1 MAQLK
6 LKQRL
11 GDLLVGEGIIS
22 DEQLGLALKEQRSSG
37 RKLGATLIHLGFIT
51 EEQLLNFLSQQLEIP
66 FLNISTLSIDPQTVL
81 KLPEVHAR
89 RHRALVVKA
98 DHDILTIALS
108 DPADLN
114 AVEAISS
121 FLSAYQL
128 EFAIVRESQ
137 LLPAYDRLYRRTK
150 DIEAFAGQLE
160 DEHRPAQEFDIFK
173 DVDDASSE
181 ATVVKF
187 LNSVFEDAVQI
198 GASDIHIEPDEKAL
212 RIRLRVDGVL
222 QENILNEVAIVPA
235 LVLRLKLM
243 AGLDISEK
251 RLPQDGRFN
260 LKVRNQSIDIRMS
273 TMPVQYG
280 ESVVMRL
287 LNQDSGIFQLESTG
301 MPNDL
306 IKRLRGLIRR
316 PHGMVLVTGPTG
328 SGKTTSLYAALSE
341 LNEPGKK
348 IITVEDPVEYR
359 LPRISQVQVNPK
371 IGLDFAH
378 ILRTCLRQDP
388 DILLV
393 GEMRDKETVEI
404 GLRGALT
411 GHMVLSTL
419 HTNDAI
425 TCALRLMDI
434 GAPGYLIGAAL
445 RAVVAQ
451 RLVRKL
457 CNQCKSSHELASSEH
472 ACLERIGNE
481 SFGEEKFYRSVGCQ
495 SCNYTGYRGRIGVFE
510 LLELNDAMGDALR
523 RESAAEFEAE
533 ARKSKLYRPL
543 VLSALDFAKQGLT
556 SIEEVLKLADEV
568 VLDDNGE
575 GHNGEDANSTEA
587 DISHDSH
594 HVTSVSANDVA
605 ESNTL
610 GANIA
615 SHVRELDKVDNV
627 EIESILRLLKAVRS
641 LDRNGQ

>member
-1 MAQLK
+1 MTQLK

-11 GDLLVGEGIIS
+11 GDLLVGEKIIS
-22 DEQLGLALKEQRSSG
+22 EAQLGLALKEQRSSG
-37 RKLGATLIHLGFIT
+37 GKLGSTLITLGFIT
-51 EEQLLNFLSQQLEIP
+51 EEQLLSFLSQQLNIP
-66 FLNISTLSIDPQTVL
+66 FLDISALNIPQQTVL

-89 RHRALVVKA
+89 RHRALVVKSE
-98 DHDILTIALS
+98 DNNLTVALS
-108 DPADLN
+108 DPADLY
-114 AVEAISS
+114 AVEAISNL
-121 FLSAYQL
+121 LSLYQL
-128 EFAIVRESQ
+128 DFAIVRESQ

-160 DEHRPAQEFDIFK
+160 DEHRPTQEFDIFR
-173 DVDDASSE
+173 DVDDASNE

-243 AGLDISEK
+243 ASLDISEK

-260 LKVRNQSIDIRMS
+260 LNVRNQSIDVRVS

-287 LNQDSGIFQLESTG
+287 LNQDAGVFQLENTG
-301 MPNDL
+301 MPIEL
-306 IKRLRGLIRR
+306 IKRLRSLIRR

-328 SGKTTSLYAALSE
+328 SGKTTTLYAALSE

-393 GEMRDKETVEI
+393 GEMRDKETAEI

-425 TCALRLMDI
+425 TCALRLMDM

-457 CNQCKSSHELASSEH
+457 CGQCKSTHELASSEQY
-472 ACLERIGNE
+472 CLEKIAKEPLGNAH
-481 SFGEEKFYRSVGCQ
+481 FYRSVGCQ

-510 LLELNDAMGDALR
+510 LLELNDAMCDALR
-523 RESAAEFEAE
+523 RDAPDEFAIE
-533 ARKSKLYRPL
+533 ARKTKYYRPL

-556 SIEEVLKLADEV
+556 SIEEVLKLADELT
-568 VLDDNGE
+568 LDDRSSDDNASQDE
-575 GHNGEDANSTEA
+575 YNTEHM
-587 DISHDSH
+587 I
-594 HVTSVSANDVA
+594 TSEVLTS
-605 ESNTL
+605 ETL

-615 SHVRELDKVDNV
+615 GNIRELDKVDRGD
-627 EIESILRLLKAVRS
+627 IEKILRLAEVVRA
-641 LDRNGQ
+641 LDSSGQ

>member
-11 GDLLVGEGIIS
+11 GDLLVNEGIIT
-22 DEQLGLALKEQRSSG
+22 EPQLMQALKEQRIAG
-37 RKLGATLIHLGFIT
+37 GKLGSTLIVLGFIS
-51 EEQLLNFLSQQLEIP
+51 EEQLVNFLAKQLNIPYINISSLEI
-66 FLNISTLSIDPQTVL
+66 DPKVVM

-89 RHRALVVKA
+89 RHRALVVEA
-98 DHDILTIALS
+98 EGESITVALS
-108 DPADLN
+108 DPADLQ
-114 AVEAISS
+114 AVDAISN
-121 FLSAYQL
+121 FLSSYQL
-128 EFAIVRESQ
+128 SFAIVRESQ

-160 DEHRPAQEFDIFK
+160 DEHKPAQEFDIFR
-173 DVDDASSE
+173 DVDEESNE

-198 GASDIHIEPDEKAL
+198 GASDIHIEPDEKSL
-212 RIRLRVDGVL
+212 HIRLRVDGVL

-243 AGLDISEK
+243 ASLDISEK

-260 LKVRNQSIDIRMS
+260 MTIRNQSIDVRVS

-287 LNQDSGIFQLESTG
+287 LNQDAGIFKLEQTG
-301 MPNDL
+301 MPADL
-306 IKRLRGLIRR
+306 IKRLRALIRR

-328 SGKTTSLYAALSE
+328 SGKTTSLYAALTE

-348 IITVEDPVEYR
+348 IITAEDPVEYR
-359 LPRISQVQVNPK
+359 LSRIQQVQVNPK
-371 IGLDFAH
+371 IGLDFATV
-378 ILRTCLRQDP
+378 LRTCLRQDP

-393 GEMRDKETVEI
+393 GEMRDKETAEI

-419 HTNDAI
+419 HTNDAV
-425 TCALRLMDI
+425 TCALRLMDM

-457 CNQCKSSHELASSEH
+457 CPQCKEKHTPTVSEQE
-472 ACLERIGNE
+472 CLQRI
-481 SFGEEKFYRSVGCQ
+481 SKSTVKTDKLYRSMGCQ

-510 LLELNDAMGDALR
+510 LLEINESMSDALR
-523 RESAAEFEAE
+523 REAPDEFAFH
-533 ARKSKLYRPL
+533 ANQSGLYRPL
-543 VLSALDFAKQGLT
+543 VMAALDYALDGLT
-556 SIEEVLKLADEV
+556 SMDEVLKLADEV
-568 VLDDNGE
+568 VDEEMPTVESAIPQID
-575 GHNGEDANSTEA
+575 EDVIVDTLEA
-587 DISHDSH
+587 DIA
-594 HVTSVSANDVA
+594 T
-605 ESNTL
+605 
-610 GANIA
+610 G
-615 SHVRELDKVDNV
+615 VRELNQVDKND
-627 EIESILRLLKAVRS
+627 IQGILRLVEAVRA
-641 LDRNGQ
+641 LDR

>member
-11 GDLLVGEGIIS
+11 GDLLVGENIIS
-22 DEQLGLALKEQRSSG
+22 EAQLGLALKEQRSSG
-37 RKLGATLIHLGFIT
+37 GKLGSTLINLDFIT
-51 EEQLLNFLSQQLEIP
+51 EEQLLSFLSRQLNIP
-66 FLNISTLSIDPQTVL
+66 FLDISALNIPQQTVL

-89 RHRALVVKA
+89 RHRALVVKSE
-98 DHDILTIALS
+98 DNHLTVALS
-108 DPADLN
+108 DPADLY
-114 AVEAISS
+114 AVEAISNL
-121 FLSAYQL
+121 LSLYQL
-128 EFAIVRESQ
+128 DFAIVRESQ

-160 DEHRPAQEFDIFK
+160 DEHRPTQEFDIFR
-173 DVDDASSE
+173 DVDDASNE

-187 LNSVFEDAVQI
+187 LNSVFEDAVQV

-260 LKVRNQSIDIRMS
+260 LNVRNQSIDVRMS

-287 LNQDSGIFQLESTG
+287 LNQDAGVFQLESTG
-301 MPNDL
+301 MPAEL
-306 IKRLRGLIRR
+306 IKRLRSLIRR

-328 SGKTTSLYAALSE
+328 SGKTTTLYAALSE

-393 GEMRDKETVEI
+393 GEMRDKETAEI

-425 TCALRLMDI
+425 TCALRLMDM

-457 CNQCKSSHELASSEH
+457 CSQCKSTHDLASSEQY
-472 ACLERIGNE
+472 CLEKIAKEPLSNAH
-481 SFGEEKFYRSVGCQ
+481 FYRSVGCQ

-510 LLELNDAMGDALR
+510 LLELNDAMCDALR
-523 RESAAEFEAE
+523 REAPDEFAVE
-533 ARKSKLYRPL
+533 ARKTKYYRPL

-556 SIEEVLKLADEV
+556 SIEEVLKLADELS
-568 VLDDNGE
+568 LDDRSS
-575 GHNGEDANSTEA
+575 EDDASQDEYNTE
-587 DISHDSH
+587 
-594 HVTSVSANDVA
+594 HVIVSDVLTS
-605 ESNTL
+605 ETF

-615 SHVRELDKVDNV
+615 ENIRELDKVDSGD
-627 EIESILRLLKAVRS
+627 IEKILRLAEVVRALERS
-641 LDRNGQ
+641 GQ

>member
-1 MAQLK
+1 MTQLK

-11 GDLLVGEGIIS
+11 GDLLVGEKIIS
-22 DEQLGLALKEQRSSG
+22 EAQLGLALKEQRSSG
-37 RKLGATLIHLGFIT
+37 GKLGSTLITLGFIT
-51 EEQLLNFLSQQLEIP
+51 EEQLLSFLSQQLNIP
-66 FLNISTLSIDPQTVL
+66 FLDISALNIPQQTVL

-89 RHRALVVKA
+89 RHRALVVKSE
-98 DHDILTIALS
+98 DNNLTVALS
-108 DPADLN
+108 DPADLY
-114 AVEAISS
+114 AVEAISNL
-121 FLSAYQL
+121 LSLYQL
-128 EFAIVRESQ
+128 DFAIVRESQ

-160 DEHRPAQEFDIFK
+160 DEHRPTQEFDIFR
-173 DVDDASSE
+173 DVDDASNE

-243 AGLDISEK
+243 ASLDISEK

-260 LKVRNQSIDIRMS
+260 LNVRNQSIDVRVS

-287 LNQDSGIFQLESTG
+287 LNQDAGVFQLENTG
-301 MPNDL
+301 MPTEL
-306 IKRLRGLIRR
+306 IKRLRSLIRR

-328 SGKTTSLYAALSE
+328 SGKTTTLYAALSE

-393 GEMRDKETVEI
+393 GEMRDKETAEI

-425 TCALRLMDI
+425 TCALRLMDM

-457 CNQCKSSHELASSEH
+457 CGQCKSTHELASSEQY
-472 ACLERIGNE
+472 CLEKIAKEPLGNAH
-481 SFGEEKFYRSVGCQ
+481 FYRSVGCQ

-510 LLELNDAMGDALR
+510 LLELNDAMCDALR
-523 RESAAEFEAE
+523 RDAPDEFAIE
-533 ARKSKLYRPL
+533 ARKTKYYRPL

-556 SIEEVLKLADEV
+556 SIEEVLKLADELT
-568 VLDDNGE
+568 LDDRSSDDNASQDE
-575 GHNGEDANSTEA
+575 YNTEHM
-587 DISHDSH
+587 I
-594 HVTSVSANDVA
+594 TSEVLTS
-605 ESNTL
+605 ETL

-615 SHVRELDKVDNV
+615 GNIRELDKVDRGD
-627 EIESILRLLKAVRS
+627 IEKILRLAEVVRA
-641 LDRNGQ
+641 LDSSGQ

>member
-11 GDLLVGEGIIS
+11 GDLLVGENIIS
-22 DEQLGLALKEQRSSG
+22 EAQLGLALKEQRSSG
-37 RKLGATLIHLGFIT
+37 GKLGSTLINLDFIT
-51 EEQLLNFLSQQLEIP
+51 EEQLLSFLSRQLNIP
-66 FLNISTLSIDPQTVL
+66 FLDISALNIPQQTVL

-89 RHRALVVKA
+89 RHRALVVKSE
-98 DHDILTIALS
+98 DNHLTVALS
-108 DPADLN
+108 DPADLY
-114 AVEAISS
+114 AVEAISNL
-121 FLSAYQL
+121 LSLYQL
-128 EFAIVRESQ
+128 DFAIVRESQ

-160 DEHRPAQEFDIFK
+160 DEHRPTQEFDIFR
-173 DVDDASSE
+173 DVDDASNE

-187 LNSVFEDAVQI
+187 LNSVFEDAVQV

-260 LKVRNQSIDIRMS
+260 LNVRNQSIDVRMS

-287 LNQDSGIFQLESTG
+287 LNQDAGVFQLESTG
-301 MPNDL
+301 MPAEL
-306 IKRLRGLIRR
+306 IKRLRSLIRR

-328 SGKTTSLYAALSE
+328 SGKTTTLYAALSE

-393 GEMRDKETVEI
+393 GEMRDKETAEI

-457 CNQCKSSHELASSEH
+457 CSQCKSTHDLASSEQY
-472 ACLERIGNE
+472 CLEKIAKEPLSNAH
-481 SFGEEKFYRSVGCQ
+481 FYRSVGCQ

-510 LLELNDAMGDALR
+510 LLELNDAMCDALR
-523 RESAAEFEAE
+523 REAPDEFAVE
-533 ARKSKLYRPL
+533 ARKTKYYRPL

-556 SIEEVLKLADEV
+556 SIEEVLKLADELS
-568 VLDDNGE
+568 LDDRSS
-575 GHNGEDANSTEA
+575 EDDASQDEYNTE
-587 DISHDSH
+587 
-594 HVTSVSANDVA
+594 HVIVSDVLTS
-605 ESNTL
+605 ETF

-615 SHVRELDKVDNV
+615 ENIRELDKVDSGD
-627 EIESILRLLKAVRS
+627 IEKILRLAEVVRALERS
-641 LDRNGQ
+641 GQ

>member
-37 RKLGATLIHLGFIT
+37 RKLGATLTHLGFIT
-51 EEQLLNFLSQQLEIP
+51 EEQLLNFLSQQLDIP
-66 FLNISTLSIDPQTVL
+66 FLNIATLSIDPQSVM

-98 DHDILTIALS
+98 EHDVLTIALS

-114 AVEAISS
+114 AVEAISNV
-121 FLSAYQL
+121 LSAYQL
-128 EFAIVRESQ
+128 EFAIVRESE

-160 DEHRPAQEFDIFK
+160 DEHRPAQEFDIFR

-187 LNSVFEDAVQI
+187 LNSVFEDAVQV
-198 GASDIHIEPDEKAL
+198 GASDIHIEPDENAL

-222 QENILNEVAIVPA
+222 QENVLNEVAIVPA

-260 LKVRNQSIDIRMS
+260 LKVRNQSIDIRIS

-301 MPNDL
+301 MPADL

-328 SGKTTSLYAALSE
+328 SGKTTTLYSALSE

-371 IGLDFAH
+371 IGLDFAN

-425 TCALRLMDI
+425 TCALRLMDM

-457 CNQCKSSHELASSEH
+457 CNQCKSSHALTSSEH
-472 ACLERIGNE
+472 YCLEKIAKAPLGDE
-481 SFGEEKFYRSVGCQ
+481 PFYRSVGCQ
-495 SCNYTGYRGRIGVFE
+495 SCNYSGYRGRIGVFE
-510 LLELNDAMGDALR
+510 LLEINDAMGDALR
-523 RESAAEFEAE
+523 RESAAEFEVE
-533 ARKSKLYRPL
+533 ARKSKHYRPL

-568 VLDDNGE
+568 TLDD
-575 GHNGEDANSTEA
+575 HNNDS
-587 DISHDSH
+587 DIRMDSH
-594 HVTSVSANDVA
+594 HSATVSVSEPAVS
-605 ESNTL
+605 ETL

-615 SHVRELDKVDNV
+615 AHVRELDKVDNV
-627 EIESILRLLKAVRS
+627 DIENILRLVNAVRS
-641 LDRNGQ
+641 LDRSGQ

>member
-11 GDLLVGEGIIS
+11 GDLLVGENIIS
-22 DEQLGLALKEQRSSG
+22 EAQLGLALKEQRSSG
-37 RKLGATLIHLGFIT
+37 GKLGSTLINLDFIT
-51 EEQLLNFLSQQLEIP
+51 EEQLLSFLSRQLNIP
-66 FLNISTLSIDPQTVL
+66 FLDISALNIPQQTVL

-89 RHRALVVKA
+89 RHRALVVKSE
-98 DHDILTIALS
+98 DNHLTVALS
-108 DPADLN
+108 DPADLY
-114 AVEAISS
+114 AVEAISNL
-121 FLSAYQL
+121 LSLYQL
-128 EFAIVRESQ
+128 DFAIVRESQ

-160 DEHRPAQEFDIFK
+160 DEHRPTQEFDIFR
-173 DVDDASSE
+173 DVDDASNE

-187 LNSVFEDAVQI
+187 LNSVFEDAVQV

-260 LKVRNQSIDIRMS
+260 LNVRNQSIDVRMS

-287 LNQDSGIFQLESTG
+287 LNQDAGVFQLESTG
-301 MPNDL
+301 MPAEL
-306 IKRLRGLIRR
+306 IKRLRSLIRR

-328 SGKTTSLYAALSE
+328 SGKTTTLYAALSE

-393 GEMRDKETVEI
+393 GEMRDKETAEI

-425 TCALRLMDI
+425 TCALRLMDM

-457 CNQCKSSHELASSEH
+457 CSQCKSTHDLASSEQY
-472 ACLERIGNE
+472 CLEKIAKEPLSNAH
-481 SFGEEKFYRSVGCQ
+481 FYRSVGCQ

-510 LLELNDAMGDALR
+510 LLELNDAMCDALR
-523 RESAAEFEAE
+523 REAPDEFAVE
-533 ARKSKLYRPL
+533 ARKTKYYRPL

-556 SIEEVLKLADEV
+556 SIEEVLKLADELS
-568 VLDDNGE
+568 LDDRSSGD
-575 GHNGEDANSTEA
+575 DASQDEYNTE
-587 DISHDSH
+587 
-594 HVTSVSANDVA
+594 HVIVSDVLTS
-605 ESNTL
+605 ETF

-615 SHVRELDKVDNV
+615 ENIRELDKVDSGD
-627 EIESILRLLKAVRS
+627 IEKILRLAEVVRALERS
-641 LDRNGQ
+641 GQ

>member
-11 GDLLVGEGIIS
+11 GDLLVGENIIT
-22 DEQLGLALKEQRSSG
+22 DDQLGIALKEQRSSG

-66 FLNISTLSIDPQTVL
+66 FLDITALSIDSQTVL

-98 DHDILTIALS
+98 DHDTLTIALS

-128 EFAIVRESQ
+128 KFAIVTESQ

-187 LNSVFEDAVQI
+187 LNSVFEDAVQV

-222 QENILNEVAIVPA
+222 QENVLNEVAIVPA

-301 MPNDL
+301 MPADL

-425 TCALRLMDI
+425 TCALRLMDM

-451 RLVRKL
+451 RLIRKL
-457 CNQCKSSHELASSEH
+457 CNQCKSTHTLSSSEH
-472 ACLERIGNE
+472 YCLEKLAKAPMGDE
-481 SFGEEKFYRSVGCQ
+481 QLHRSVGCQ
-495 SCNYTGYRGRIGVFE
+495 ACNYTGYRGRIGVFE
-510 LLELNDAMGDALR
+510 LLEINDAMSDALR

-533 ARKSKLYRPL
+533 ARQSQLYRPL

-568 VLDDNGE
+568 VLDDSVNQNNLDE
-575 GHNGEDANSTEA
+575 DDAN
-587 DISHDSH
+587 HDSERS
-594 HVTSVSANDVA
+594 TSVSVN
-605 ESNTL
+605 ESVESDTL

-615 SHVRELDKVDNV
+615 SHVRELDRVDNV
-627 EIESILRLLKAVRS
+627 EIESILRLVEAVRS

>member
-11 GDLLVGEGIIS
+11 GDLLVGENIIS
-22 DEQLGLALKEQRSSG
+22 EAQLGLALKEQRSSG
-37 RKLGATLIHLGFIT
+37 GKLGSTLINLDFIT
-51 EEQLLNFLSQQLEIP
+51 EEQLLSFLSRQLNIP
-66 FLNISTLSIDPQTVL
+66 FLDISALNIPQQTVL

-89 RHRALVVKA
+89 RHRALVVKSE
-98 DHDILTIALS
+98 DNHLTVALS
-108 DPADLN
+108 DPADLY
-114 AVEAISS
+114 AVEAISNL
-121 FLSAYQL
+121 LSLYQL
-128 EFAIVRESQ
+128 DFAIVRESQ

-160 DEHRPAQEFDIFK
+160 DEHRPTQEFDIFR
-173 DVDDASSE
+173 DVDDASNE

-187 LNSVFEDAVQI
+187 LNSVFEDAVQV

-260 LKVRNQSIDIRMS
+260 LNVRNQSIDVRMS

-287 LNQDSGIFQLESTG
+287 LNQDAGVFQLESTG
-301 MPNDL
+301 MPAEL
-306 IKRLRGLIRR
+306 IKRLRSLIRR

-328 SGKTTSLYAALSE
+328 SGKTTTLYAALSE

-393 GEMRDKETVEI
+393 GEMRDKETAEI

-425 TCALRLMDI
+425 TCALRLMDM

-457 CNQCKSSHELASSEH
+457 CSQCKSTHDLASSEQY
-472 ACLERIGNE
+472 CLEKIAKEPLSNAH
-481 SFGEEKFYRSVGCQ
+481 FYRSVGCQ

-510 LLELNDAMGDALR
+510 LLELNDAMSDALR
-523 RESAAEFEAE
+523 REAPDEFAVE
-533 ARKSKLYRPL
+533 ARKTKYYRPL

-556 SIEEVLKLADEV
+556 SIEEVLKLADELS
-568 VLDDNGE
+568 LDDRSS
-575 GHNGEDANSTEA
+575 EDDASQDEYNTE
-587 DISHDSH
+587 
-594 HVTSVSANDVA
+594 HVIVSDVLTS
-605 ESNTL
+605 ETF

-615 SHVRELDKVDNV
+615 ENIRELDKVDSGD
-627 EIESILRLLKAVRS
+627 IEKILRLAEVVRALERS
-641 LDRNGQ
+641 GQ

>member
-11 GDLLVGEGIIS
+11 GDLLVGENIIS
-22 DEQLGLALKEQRSSG
+22 EAQLGLALKEQRSSG
-37 RKLGATLIHLGFIT
+37 GKLGSTLINLDFIT
-51 EEQLLNFLSQQLEIP
+51 EEQLLSFLSRQLNIP
-66 FLNISTLSIDPQTVL
+66 FLDISALNIPQQTVL

-89 RHRALVVKA
+89 RHRALVVKSE
-98 DHDILTIALS
+98 DNHLTVALS
-108 DPADLN
+108 DPADLY
-114 AVEAISS
+114 AVEAISNL
-121 FLSAYQL
+121 LSLYQL
-128 EFAIVRESQ
+128 DFAIVRESQ

-160 DEHRPAQEFDIFK
+160 DEHRPTQEFDIFR
-173 DVDDASSE
+173 DVDDASNE

-187 LNSVFEDAVQI
+187 LNSVFEDAVQV

-260 LKVRNQSIDIRMS
+260 LNVRNQSIDVRMS

-287 LNQDSGIFQLESTG
+287 LNQDAGVFQLESTG
-301 MPNDL
+301 MPAEL
-306 IKRLRGLIRR
+306 IKRLRSLIRR

-328 SGKTTSLYAALSE
+328 SGKTTTLYAALSE

-393 GEMRDKETVEI
+393 GEMRDKETAEI

-425 TCALRLMDI
+425 TCALRLMDM

-457 CNQCKSSHELASSEH
+457 CSQCKSTHDLASSEQY
-472 ACLERIGNE
+472 CLEKIAKEPLSNAH
-481 SFGEEKFYRSVGCQ
+481 FYRSVGCQ

-510 LLELNDAMGDALR
+510 LLELNDAMCDALR
-523 RESAAEFEAE
+523 REAPDEFAVE
-533 ARKSKLYRPL
+533 ARKTKYYRPL

-556 SIEEVLKLADEV
+556 SIEEVLKLADELS
-568 VLDDNGE
+568 LDDRSS
-575 GHNGEDANSTEA
+575 EDDASQDEYNTE
-587 DISHDSH
+587 
-594 HVTSVSANDVA
+594 HVIVSDVLTS
-605 ESNTL
+605 ETF

-615 SHVRELDKVDNV
+615 GNIRELDKVDSGD
-627 EIESILRLLKAVRS
+627 IEKILRLAEVVRALERS
-641 LDRNGQ
+641 GQ

>member
-11 GDLLVGEGIIS
+11 GDLLVGENIIS
-22 DEQLGLALKEQRSSG
+22 EGQLGLALKEQRNSG
-37 RKLGATLIHLGFIT
+37 GKLGSTLINLGFIT
-51 EEQLLNFLSQQLEIP
+51 EEQLLSFLSQQLNIP
-66 FLNISTLSIDPQTVL
+66 FLDISALNIPQQTVL

-89 RHRALVVKA
+89 RHRALVVKSE
-98 DHDILTIALS
+98 DNNLTVALS
-108 DPADLN
+108 DPADLY
-114 AVEAISS
+114 AVEAISNL
-121 FLSAYQL
+121 LSLYQL
-128 EFAIVRESQ
+128 DFAIVRESQ

-160 DEHRPAQEFDIFK
+160 DEHRPTQEFDIFR
-173 DVDDASSE
+173 DVDDASNE

-187 LNSVFEDAVQI
+187 LNSVFEDAVQV

-260 LKVRNQSIDIRMS
+260 LTVRNQSIDVRMS

-287 LNQDSGIFQLESTG
+287 LNQDAGVFQLESTG
-301 MPNDL
+301 MPADL
-306 IKRLRGLIRR
+306 IKRLRSLIRR

-328 SGKTTSLYAALSE
+328 SGKTTTLYAALSE

-393 GEMRDKETVEI
+393 GEMRDKETAEI

-425 TCALRLMDI
+425 TCALRLMDM

-457 CNQCKSSHELASSEH
+457 CSQCKSTHDLASSEQY
-472 ACLERIGNE
+472 CLEKIAKEPLGNAH
-481 SFGEEKFYRSVGCQ
+481 FYRSVGCQ

-510 LLELNDAMGDALR
+510 LLELNDAMCDALR
-523 RESAAEFEAE
+523 RDAPDEFAIE
-533 ARKSKLYRPL
+533 ARKTKYYRPL

-556 SIEEVLKLADEV
+556 SIEEVLKLADELT
-568 VLDDNGE
+568 LDDRSSE
-575 GHNGEDANSTEA
+575 DKASQDEHNTEHMIA
-587 DISHDSH
+587 SD
-594 HVTSVSANDVA
+594 VLTS
-605 ESNTL
+605 ETF

-615 SHVRELDKVDNV
+615 ENIRELDKVDRGD
-627 EIESILRLLKAVRS
+627 IEKILRLAEVVRA
-641 LDRNGQ
+641 LDRSGQ

>member
-1 MAQLK
+1 MTQLK

-11 GDLLVGEGIIS
+11 GDLLVGEKIIS
-22 DEQLGLALKEQRSSG
+22 EAQLGLALKEQRSSG
-37 RKLGATLIHLGFIT
+37 GKLGSTLITLGFIT
-51 EEQLLNFLSQQLEIP
+51 EEQLLSFLSQQLNIP
-66 FLNISTLSIDPQTVL
+66 FLDISALNIPQQTVL

-89 RHRALVVKA
+89 RHRALVVKSE
-98 DHDILTIALS
+98 DNNLTVALS
-108 DPADLN
+108 DPADLY
-114 AVEAISS
+114 AVEAISNL
-121 FLSAYQL
+121 LSLYQL
-128 EFAIVRESQ
+128 DFAIVRESQ

-160 DEHRPAQEFDIFK
+160 DEHRPTQEFDIFR
-173 DVDDASSE
+173 DVDDASNE

-243 AGLDISEK
+243 ASLDISEK

-260 LKVRNQSIDIRMS
+260 LNVRNQSIDVRMS

-287 LNQDSGIFQLESTG
+287 LNQDAGVFQLENTG
-301 MPNDL
+301 MPTEL
-306 IKRLRGLIRR
+306 IKRLRSLIRR

-328 SGKTTSLYAALSE
+328 SGKTTTLYAALSE

-393 GEMRDKETVEI
+393 GEMRDKETAEI

-425 TCALRLMDI
+425 TCALRLMDM

-457 CNQCKSSHELASSEH
+457 CGQCKSTHELASSEQY
-472 ACLERIGNE
+472 CLEKIAKEPLGNAH
-481 SFGEEKFYRSVGCQ
+481 FYRSVGCQ

-510 LLELNDAMGDALR
+510 LLELNDAMCDALR
-523 RESAAEFEAE
+523 RDAPDEFAIE
-533 ARKSKLYRPL
+533 ARKTKYYRPL

-556 SIEEVLKLADEV
+556 SIEEVLKLADELT
-568 VLDDNGE
+568 LDDRSSDDNASQDE
-575 GHNGEDANSTEA
+575 YNTEHM
-587 DISHDSH
+587 I
-594 HVTSVSANDVA
+594 TSEVLTS
-605 ESNTL
+605 ETL

-615 SHVRELDKVDNV
+615 GNIRELDKVDRGD
-627 EIESILRLLKAVRS
+627 IEKILRLAEVVRA
-641 LDRNGQ
+641 LDSSGQ